1 MLATLFSF
9 PLPIFTFYMPR
20 HPSRKR
26 SLAWQRTVCERQ
38 RFRSFFLLLIAVS
51 AVCSFSFESIQGSSF
66 AMPTLCTLT
75 LLLSLLF
82 IYRPVRF
89 FFPIFFFSFIIVST
103 YWRWLT
109 CLNDYAIHLSATVF
123 LLYLWSCHDLP
134 FHSCFF
140 SLQSVQNK
148 NANWGQL
155 QKKKKTSTWLEK
167 WEILGKSNT
176 TLCHAQQIK
185 IGCQLKTRRMQI
197 VATMQPKT
205 NKNKELFSSTFLT
218 VYFIYCSFF
227 ILNFFSSWK
236 NSRNRLCL

>member
-1 MLATLFSF
+1 MLATLFSL

-38 RFRSFFLLLIAVS
+38 RFRSFF
-51 AVCSFSFESIQGSSF
+51 FSSYCRKWS
-66 AMPTLCTLT
+66 
-75 LLLSLLF
+75 
-82 IYRPVRF
+82 VF
-89 FFPIFFFSFIIVST
+89 FFFRIHSGLQFCHANALHIDSFIVIIIYLQTRSFFLSIFFFFSFIIVST

-155 QKKKKTSTWLEK
+155 QKKKTSTWLEK
-167 WEILGKSNT
+167 WEIFGKSNT